1 MKTIRVIFRT
11 DWALLMAYSDSCF
24 AGFPHNWNTI
34 TDVLDDEVI
43 IWRTKEDS
51 SIREQINIWELYMS
65 EIIILFEKETSR
77 LRNNNNKITSFEKN
91 MIG

>member
-1 MKTIRVIFRT
+1 
-11 DWALLMAYSDSCF
+11 
-24 AGFPHNWNTI
+24 
-34 TDVLDDEVI
+34 
-43 IWRTKEDS
+43 
-51 SIREQINIWELYMS
+51 MS